1 MIKLNIQNHSNDDV
15 FYNVKDNVYMK
26 GFAIVNKNVS
36 NNVYVDVLDNVWA
49 NVHNNVYNNYRS
61 NLRNH
66 IKLK

>member
-26 GFAIVNKNVS
+26 GFAIVNYNVRNNACKNVLS
-36 NNVYVDVLDNVWA
+36 NVWA